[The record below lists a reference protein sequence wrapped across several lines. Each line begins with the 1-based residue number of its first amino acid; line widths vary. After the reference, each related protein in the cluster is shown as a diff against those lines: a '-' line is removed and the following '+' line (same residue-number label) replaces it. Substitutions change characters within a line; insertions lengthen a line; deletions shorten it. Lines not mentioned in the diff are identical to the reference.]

1 MKRLAE
7 FKEVYTDIR
16 DLIYSIALIE
26 YGEDNNKYRGYK
38 FEKLEKLDTDK
49 MYFIAR
55 IKYYTEQDLSTYEI
69 HIKDSEEDPEKLDII
84 IMKIKGNGTGDI
96 FTIREILDMIG

>member
-1 MKRLAE
+1 
-7 FKEVYTDIR
+7 
-16 DLIYSIALIE
+16 
-26 YGEDNNKYRGYK
+26 
-38 FEKLEKLDTDK
+38 

-55 IKYYTEQDLSTYEI
+55 IKYYTEQNLSTYEI
-69 HIKDSEEDPEKLDII
+69 HIKDNEEDPEKLDII

>member
-49 MYFIAR
+49 MYFMLKMPRRGESMRFHLRQQIWANH
-55 IKYYTEQDLSTYEI
+55 YT
-69 HIKDSEEDPEKLDII
+69 
-84 IMKIKGNGTGDI
+84 
-96 FTIREILDMIG
+96 

>member
-38 FEKLEKLDTDK
+38 FEKLEKIRIVW
-49 MYFIAR
+49 YNFI
-55 IKYYTEQDLSTYEI
+55 IKRFL
-69 HIKDSEEDPEKLDII
+69 
-84 IMKIKGNGTGDI
+84 
-96 FTIREILDMIG
+96 

>member
-38 FEKLEKLDTDK
+38 FEKLVLASGENRH
-49 MYFIAR
+49 FG
-55 IKYYTEQDLSTYEI
+55 
-69 HIKDSEEDPEKLDII
+69 PG
-84 IMKIKGNGTGDI
+84 GN
-96 FTIREILDMIG
+96 RQS